1 MRHFISF
8 SLSYAHDTHM
18 KRLQRIAKIAIVG
31 SAFHDDG
38 DRPFLLTPA
47 FRDAPGD

>member
-1 MRHFISF
+1 MCPRFYSPL
-8 SLSYAHDTHM
+8 SLVRTRYAP

-38 DRPFLLTPA
+38 PFLLTPA
-47 FRDAPGD
+47 SRDAPGD